1 MKRKGFWIATGLLV
15 VPVVIFYM
23 LSAGSHNFTTLPIYG
38 ERIPPDG
45 NTQKDTIYYQIP
57 NFEVT
62 DQTGKQLNLQSFDDK
77 IFVANF
83 FFASCED
90 VCPTM
95 NRRLA
100 KIYEKYK
107 EFAEIHFLS
116 FTVDPM
122 NDSVSVLAEYAKHYN
137 ADAKIWHFAK
147 ANSNEDIFKIG
158 QGFLL
163 PVSKEDKTID
173 HSQQLIIIDKEKR
186 IRGVYDSFSDVELKR
201 LEEDLKVLLYEYHH
215 PGK

>member
-62 DQTGKQLNLQSFDDK
+62 DQTGKQLNLQSF
-77 IFVANF
+77 
-83 FFASCED
+83 
-90 VCPTM
+90 
-95 NRRLA
+95 RLA

-122 NDSVSVLAEYAKHYN
+122 NDSVPVLAEYAKHYN

>member
-23 LSAGSHNFTTLPIYG
+23 LSAGTHKFGTLPIYG

-45 NTQKDTIYYQIP
+45 KLQKDTIYYQIP
-57 NFEVT
+57 NFEVS
-62 DQTGKQLNLQSFDDK
+62 DQSGKNLNLESFQGK

-100 KIYEKYK
+100 RVYEKYK
-107 EFAEIHFLS
+107 EFAEVHFIS
-116 FTVDPM
+116 FTVDPL
-122 NDSVSVLAEYAKHYN
+122 NDSVQTLFNYAKKYD
-137 ADAKIWHFAK
+137 ADPKIWHFARTQT
-147 ANSNEDIFKIG
+147 NEEIFKIG

-163 PVSKEDKTID
+163 PVSMEDKTID
-173 HSQQLIIIDKEKR
+173 HSQQLIIIDKERR

>member
-23 LSAGSHNFTTLPIYG
+23 LSAGSHNFGSLPIYG

-45 NTQKDTIYYQIP
+45 VNQKDTIYYQIP
-57 NFEVT
+57 NFELV
-62 DQTGKQLNLQSFDDK
+62 DQSGKTLTLQSFDDK

-83 FFASCED
+83 FFASCQD

-100 KIYEKYK
+100 RVYEKYK

-116 FTVDPM
+116 FSVDPA
-122 NDSVSVLAEYAKHYN
+122 NDTVPVLAEYAKKYQ
-137 ADAKIWHFAK
+137 ADPKIWHFARTK
-147 ANSNEDIFKIG
+147 NYEDVFKIG

-163 PVSKEDKTID
+163 PVSQEDKTID
-173 HSQQLIIIDKEKR
+173 HSQQLIIIDKQKR